1 MTHPLKLAPSII
13 AADFA
18 RLAAQVQ
25 EVEAAGADWLH
36 VDVMDGHFVPNIT
49 IGTFIVETLHTITRL
64 PLDVHLMI
72 AEPDRYIEDFVQA
85 GAHTLTVHVEAAA
98 HLHRTITRIKDS
110 GVRAGVAL
118 NPATPPSV
126 LEEVLPELDL
136 VLVMSVNPGFSG
148 QQFIKASTYKVER
161 VRRML
166 NMIGS
171 RADLEVDGGVNAS
184 NAAALV
190 ESGANVLVA
199 ASAVFNPHASI
210 AANLH
215 RLRDAGGG

>member
-1 MTHPLKLAPSII
+1 MTHRLKLAPSII

-25 EVEAAGADWLH
+25 EAEAAGADWLH

-49 IGTFIVETLHTITRL
+49 IGPFIVETLHMITRL

-98 HLHRTITRIKDS
+98 HLHRTIARIKDS

-190 ESGANVLVA
+190 EAGANVLVA

-215 RLRDAGGG
+215 RLRETGAG

>member
-18 RLAAQVQ
+18 HLAAQVQ

-85 GAHTLTVHVEAAA
+85 GAHTLTVHVEATA

-190 ESGANVLVA
+190 EAGANVLVA
-199 ASAVFNPHASI
+199 ASAVFNAHASI
-210 AANLH
+210 TANLH
-215 RLRDAGGG
+215 RLREAGAS